1 MCNFFLVKKGYGIVN
16 FYLEY
21 FGILFVLVSQEGNVI
36 KEIQHTRS
44 GAEGGVSSKIFAKFY
59 FLISMELEKEK
70 IKKSK
75 TLKI

>member
-36 KEIQHTRS
+36 KEEAVLFR
-44 GAEGGVSSKIFAKFY
+44 
-59 FLISMELEKEK
+59 M
-70 IKKSK
+70 KSCVY
-75 TLKI
+75 